1 MYHLIPARSVA
12 TFPREELGWYKV
24 HSWCRF
30 YCFLV
35 GLAHDGDFRGF
46 LVGLAHDG
54 DFFSEKMD
62 TAKTIRIAKLHFE
75 SPNPKWEVL
84 HVLKSCAHKTK
95 HREGPAER
103 VKPAPFPSPLGLLH
117 CLQNTISRLKSVPLY

>member
-1 MYHLIPARSVA
+1 MRRLFEDCWPFEVTGRPYTIRSKRAHRPLLMYHLIPARSVA

-35 GLAHDGDFRGF
+35 RLAHDGDFRGF

-75 SPNPKWEVL
+75 SPNPK
-84 HVLKSCAHKTK
+84 
-95 HREGPAER
+95 
-103 VKPAPFPSPLGLLH
+103 
-117 CLQNTISRLKSVPLY
+117 